1 MAASADVV
9 SAALPAILERSP
21 EPALDTLLIPKE
33 RYLSPEIMGLE
44 WERMWRRVWL
54 YAGPLADLAKV
65 GDYFTFEIGPESV
78 LVVRT
83 AADRVQAMYN
93 VCQHRGRR
101 LRSEGCGFANSFRCP
116 YHLWRYDLD
125 GRLISAPD
133 GDFDFPQGDPVAAA
147 CASRRCDAKSSR
159 DWCS

>member
-9 SAALPAILERSP
+9 SPALPAILKKSP
-21 EPALDTLLIPKE
+21 EPALDTQLIPKE
-33 RYLSPEIMGLE
+33 CYLSPEVMRLE
-44 WERMWRRVWL
+44 WERMWGRVWL
-54 YAGPLADLAKV
+54 YAGPLSDLAET

-83 AADRVQAMYN
+83 APGQVRAMYN

-101 LRSEGCGFANSFRCP
+101 LRPEGGGFANRFRCP

-125 GRLISAPD
+125 GRLIGAPD
-133 GDFDFPQGDPVAAA
+133 GATGTAQFLNG
-147 CASRRCDAKSSR
+147 RGLY
-159 DWCS
+159 